1 MKQAALFPLLLIL
14 AAAACDQNMV
24 DQPRNEVYE
33 ASALFPDGKV
43 NQEPVEGTVARGDLE
58 YRRMANTRPPLTRA
72 LVERGRERY
81 GIYCAPCH
89 GATGAG
95 DGMIVQRGFPTPPSY
110 HIPRL
115 RQRPARY
122 FVSIIENGGKS
133 DMYPYATRV
142 APADRWAIAAYIKAL
157 QLSQRV
163 PVARLPQDLRTG
175 LPEQPAEET
184 P

>member
-1 MKQAALFPLLLIL
+1 MMRAALFPLFLVL
-14 AAAACDQNMV
+14 AASACDQNMV
-24 DQPRNEVYE
+24 DQPRNEAYE

-58 YRRMANTRPPLTRA
+58 YWRTAETRPPLTRT
-72 LVERGRERY
+72 LLERGRERY
-81 GIYCAPCH
+81 GIYCVPCH

-95 DGMIVQRGFPTPPSY
+95 DGMIVQRGFPAPPSY
-110 HIPRL
+110 HIRRL
-115 RQRPARY
+115 REEPARY
-122 FVSIIENGGKS
+122 FVSVIENGGKS

-163 PVARLPQDLRTG
+163 PVARLPQDLRAA
-175 LPEQPAEET
+175 LPAQADKEAP
-184 P
+184 